1 MVPEAG
7 RRARKPGGK
16 VLTKKKRKNR
26 IMRVVA
32 GAALAIGL
40 IAPLAACSSDAEIAS
55 RNLSTAA
62 EYFEV
67 DRRIVFFNG
76 ITDAYLL
83 TIEGRCSVE
92 SADSALGGSLE
103 VTCKIGPDEF
113 KKHFL
118 GLSDN
123 VSYLVE
129 QLEPIDVSTYHYR
142 VVFKPQSI
150 VPEIEMKVGE

>member
-1 MVPEAG
+1 MAES
-7 RRARKPGGK
+7 
-16 VLTKKKRKNR
+16 KKRNNKITR
-26 IMRVVA
+26 MVA
-32 GAALAIGL
+32 GAALAVGL

>member
-1 MVPEAG
+1 M
-7 RRARKPGGK
+7 
-16 VLTKKKRKNR
+16 TKKKRNNK
-26 IMRVVA
+26 IMRMAA

-92 SADSALGGSLE
+92 SADSALDGSLE